1 VGGHGR
7 VLLVL
12 RHSKA
17 VHEPGLRDED
27 RGLTKRGL
35 RDATAAGE
43 TIREAGLIPDRVLC
57 SPALRTRQTWQQVS
71 IALGKAADKA
81 KVSYE
86 PSLYYAGAD
95 DLLEA
100 VRRGPDK
107 AGTVLLVGHNPAS
120 QDLVMDLTGQLDLP
134 FPTSAL
140 AVVRLPGRWADAGPG
155 GGDLARIW
163 TPRTVLAQASRR
175 VRPDLLLCGAD
186 TR

>member
-1 VGGHGR
+1 VSGKGR

-12 RHSKA
+12 RHAKA

-27 RGLTKRGL
+27 RGLTKRGM

-43 TIREAGLIPDRVLC
+43 AIREAGLIPGRVLC
-57 SPALRTRQTWQQVS
+57 SAALRTRQTWQQVS
-71 IALGKAADKA
+71 AALGEAADRA

-86 PSLYYAGAD
+86 RSLYLADAD

-100 VRRGPDK
+100 VRHGPDL

-120 QDLVMDLTGQLDLP
+120 QELVVDLTGQRGLP

-155 GGDLARIW
+155 GGELAEIW
-163 TPRTVLAQASRR
+163 TP
-175 VRPDLLLCGAD
+175 D
-186 TR
+186 TA

>member
-1 VGGHGR
+1 M
-7 VLLVL
+7 LLVL
-12 RHSKA
+12 RHAKA

-43 TIREAGLIPDRVLC
+43 TIRAAALIPDRVLC
-57 SPALRTRQTWQQVS
+57 SAALTCCQVWRVRS
-71 IALGKAADKA
+71 AALGGAADRA

-86 PSLYYAGAD
+86 PSLYYADAD

-100 VRRGPDK
+100 VRHGPDT
-107 AGTVLLVGHNPAS
+107 ASTVLLVGHNPAS
-120 QDLVMDLTGQLDLP
+120 QQLVVHLTGQRDLP

-155 GGDLARIW
+155 GGELARIW
-163 TPRTVLAQASRR
+163 TPRPA
-175 VRPDLLLCGAD
+175 
-186 TR
+186 

>member
-1 VGGHGR
+1 VSGNGR

-12 RHSKA
+12 RHAKA

-27 RGLTKRGL
+27 RGLTGRGM

-43 TIREAGLIPDRVLC
+43 AIRAAGLIPDRVLC
-57 SPALRTRQTWQQVS
+57 SAALRTRQTWQQVGA
-71 IALGKAADKA
+71 ALGEAADKA

-86 PSLYYAGAD
+86 QSLYLAGAG

-100 VRRGPDK
+100 VRHGADK

-120 QDLVMDLTGQLDLP
+120 QELVVDLTGQRDLP

-155 GGDLARIW
+155 DGELVKIW
-163 TPRTVLAQASRR
+163 TPRPA
-175 VRPDLLLCGAD
+175 
-186 TR
+186 

>member
-1 VGGHGR
+1 VSGKGR

-12 RHSKA
+12 RHAKA

-27 RGLTKRGL
+27 RGLTNRGL

-43 TIREAGLIPDRVLC
+43 AIRDEGLSPDRVLC
-57 SPALRTRQTWQQVS
+57 SAALRTRQTWQQVS
-71 IALGKAADKA
+71 AALGRAVDKV

-86 PSLYYAGAD
+86 PSLYYADAD

-100 VRRGPDK
+100 VRHGPDK

-120 QDLVMDLTGQLDLP
+120 QELVVDLTGQRDLP

-140 AVVRLPGRWADAGPG
+140 AVVRLPGRWADAGAG
-155 GGDLARIW
+155 GGELVKIW
-163 TPRTVLAQASRR
+163 TPRPA
-175 VRPDLLLCGAD
+175 
-186 TR
+186 

>member
-1 VGGHGR
+1 MGGKGR

-12 RHSKA
+12 RHAKA

-43 TIREAGLIPDRVLC
+43 TIREAGVVPNRVLC
-57 SPALRTRQTWQQVS
+57 SAALRTRQTWQQVS
-71 IALGKAADKA
+71 AALGRAADKV

-86 PSLYYAGAD
+86 PGLYYADAD

-100 VRRGPDK
+100 VRRGPDR
-107 AGTVLLVGHNPAS
+107 AGTVLLVGHNPAA
-120 QDLVMDLTGQLDLP
+120 QELVADLTGQRDLP

-155 GGDLARIW
+155 AGELARIW
-163 TPRTVLAQASRR
+163 TPRTA
-175 VRPDLLLCGAD
+175 
-186 TR
+186 

>member
-1 VGGHGR
+1 VSGTGR
-7 VLLVL
+7 ILLVL

-57 SPALRTRQTWQQVS
+57 SPALRARQTWQQVS
-71 IALGKAADKA
+71 AALGKVADKA
-81 KVSYE
+81 KVRYE
-86 PSLYYAGAD
+86 SSLYYADAD

-100 VRRGPDK
+100 VRHGPDK

-120 QDLVMDLTGQLDLP
+120 QELVVDLTGRRDLS

-140 AVVRLPGRWADAGPG
+140 AVVRLPGTWADAAPG
-155 GGDLARIW
+155 GGELTRIW
-163 TPRTVLAQASRR
+163 TPRTQ
-175 VRPDLLLCGAD
+175 
-186 TR
+186 

>member
-1 VGGHGR
+1 VGGKGR

-12 RHSKA
+12 RHAKA

-35 RDATAAGE
+35 RDAAAAGE

-57 SPALRTRQTWQQVS
+57 SAALRTRQTWQQVS
-71 IALGKAADKA
+71 AALGRAADKA

-86 PSLYYAGAD
+86 SSLYYADAD

-100 VRRGPDK
+100 VRHGPDK
-107 AGTVLLVGHNPAS
+107 AETILLVGHNPAS
-120 QDLVMDLTGQLDLP
+120 QELVVDLTGRRDLS

-140 AVVRLPGRWADAGPG
+140 AVVRLPGRWADAAHG
-155 GGDLARIW
+155 GGELAQVW
-163 TPRTVLAQASRR
+163 TPRTA
-175 VRPDLLLCGAD
+175 
-186 TR
+186 

>member
-1 VGGHGR
+1 MGGKGR

-27 RGLTKRGL
+27 RGLTKRGM

-43 TIREAGLIPDRVLC
+43 TIREAGLIPDQVLC
-57 SPALRTRQTWQQVS
+57 SAALRTRQTWQQVGA
-71 IALGKAADKA
+71 ALGRAADRVE
-81 KVSYE
+81 VSYE
-86 PSLYYAGAD
+86 PGLYHAGAD

-100 VRRGPDK
+100 VRHGPDK

-120 QDLVMDLTGQLDLP
+120 QELVVDLTGQRDLP

-140 AVVRLPGRWADAGPG
+140 AVVRLPGRWADAGLG
-155 GGDLARIW
+155 GGELARIW
-163 TPRTVLAQASRR
+163 TPPTS
-175 VRPDLLLCGAD
+175 
-186 TR
+186 